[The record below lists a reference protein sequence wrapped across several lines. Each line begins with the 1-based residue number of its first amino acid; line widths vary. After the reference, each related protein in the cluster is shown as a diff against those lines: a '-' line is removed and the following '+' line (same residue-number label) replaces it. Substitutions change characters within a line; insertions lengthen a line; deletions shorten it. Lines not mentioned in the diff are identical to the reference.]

1 MSGSPFLRRHLRS
14 GLRCSVLALLMIVGG
29 SHAIGLQDI
38 SGRLAHQPGVAERAR
53 LSILGGPVHTLK
65 AAAFAWPTRSSLLTG
80 SAIAEPPPEAPLAM
94 TVDRSHK
101 GDRLPVEAIEPED
114 ADPFANAG
122 QSTGASLAGSG
133 TGTGSGTELTATTG
147 TGTGTGTGLAGAVL
161 AGLGTDPAEAEDD
174 GAARD
179 LAALDHA
186 GVDSLSAG
194 DPTGDP
200 TQLERALAGDG
211 GTSRPAVTGTDAAR
225 DALAAADPFGG
236 ESGPGLT
243 GGLDLDEEVA
253 ADAGLPLYRQAS
265 YVFGYDTAALPPQ
278 PFLHERG
285 LALPLTAPAPPAPPG
300 GTTTA
305 AKSEG
310 PDGSRLASGPSPA
323 ERLGLTGKRRERSE
337 KCLAEAVYFE
347 SRGEPRRGQVAV
359 AQVVI
364 NRVVSGYYPA
374 DICRA
379 VYQNAHRKLGCQF
392 TFACDN
398 IKDVVTEPRLWKQA
412 QEIAAEMLDGL
423 VWDEKVG
430 RATHYHAQ
438 SVRPNWIREM
448 RKLDRIGEHTFYRP
462 RRWTS

>member
-1 MSGSPFLRRHLRS
+1 MSGSIGRRRSLHGPLRS
-14 GLRCSVLALLMIVGG
+14 GLRCALLAGLMVAGG
-29 SHAIGLQDI
+29 SSAIGLQDI
-38 SGRLAHQPGVAERAR
+38 AGRLAHQPGVAERAR
-53 LSILGGPVHTLK
+53 LSILAGPVHTLK
-65 AAAFAWPTRSSLLTG
+65 AAAFAWPARSSLLTG
-80 SAIAEPPPEAPLAM
+80 SAIAEPPPEAPLAL
-94 TVDRSHK
+94 VVERGHK
-101 GDRLPVEAIEPED
+101 GDRLPVEITDP
-114 ADPFANAG
+114 ADPFASAG
-122 QSTGASLAGSG
+122 QSTGPGLVGS
-133 TGTGSGTELTATTG
+133 G
-147 TGTGTGTGLAGAVL
+147 TGTGTGTELLATTGSGVGTGTGLPITTL
-161 AGLGTDPAEAEDD
+161 AGLGTDPAETEEASTP
-174 GAARD
+174 RD

-200 TQLERALAGDG
+200 SQLERALAADAPATRTGLDEGMGGSLGD
-211 GTSRPAVTGTDAAR
+211 
-225 DALAAADPFGG
+225 LAAG
-236 ESGPGLT
+236 ELGRDLS
-243 GGLDLDEEVA
+243 GGLDIDEAVA
-253 ADAGLPLYRQAS
+253 ADAALPLYRQAS

-278 PFLHERG
+278 PFLHQDG
-285 LALPLTAPAPPAPPG
+285 LALPLSPPAPPAPPG

-310 PDGSRLASGPSPA
+310 ADGSRLASGPSPA

-364 NRVVSGYYPA
+364 NRVFSGYYPA

-379 VYQNAHRKLGCQF
+379 VYQNANRKLACQF

-423 VWDEKVG
+423 VWDDKVG

-438 SVRPNWIREM
+438 SVRPNWLSEM